1 LSGPGRPKFELPPP
15 EHRPA
20 SVESWKTPHV
30 GPQASRGPSQLLLM
44 LLVIEVGLALFSL
57 YRWEPEELGVAGCPP
72 IQALFSM
79 LVAYYAYK
87 GRNVARLLAFVGA
100 GAWILAAVIVLRSRS
115 DLLDA
120 IPAST
125 RAIVVVR
132 ASFEV
137 LFALFLMRADAAR
150 YFEQEGPPR

>member
-1 LSGPGRPKFELPPP
+1 MIGPGRPKFELPPP

-20 SVESWKTPHV
+20 SVESWKTPQV
-30 GPQASRGPSQLLLM
+30 GPQASRGPSQLLLL

-87 GRNVARLLAFVGA
+87 GRNAARLLAFIGA

-125 RAIVVVR
+125 RAIVLVR

-137 LFALFLMRADAAR
+137 LLALFLMRSDAAR
-150 YFEQEGPPR
+150 YFEQEGPRR